1 MLVLYK
7 TVPFESVQ
15 SEEHKSQL
23 VYLKNGQIFQC
34 NNHVVE
40 LLTFCLVQRSNGE
53 IDAFISKIIP
63 ACNESK
69 RQEIFQL
76 LLNLKIIRP
85 NDDWYN
91 IKSVKVQPSYLKNN
105 FTLIKEKQVKRISSC
120 FQFLFQ
126 KELAYLILSALCF
139 QLCYHYS
146 MALPILE
153 QTIDVKSLLF
163 VTAISVLFHEIG
175 HAAACQFYG
184 KEISRIGGG
193 FYLFRPVMFA
203 DVSQIWSL
211 EKTKRI
217 KVSLSGIYF
226 ELVFV
231 VLFFCIHFVIDSEM
245 ALFLGYLLLT
255 QSLWNLNPLI
265 RSDGYWII
273 TDFLG
278 VSNLNREGRS
288 AWNVLLKRT
297 NKIQFKECCVAIY
310 FFFFKSGT
318 LILTLIYMIHFFESG
333 KAIFYLLLDRSNGSS
348 FNFWDALGYKEVLTV
363 FLFCYLVIRTLH
375 VLYGVTNYFSRKL
388 KTSNYD

>member
-1 MLVLYK
+1 MRVLYK

-15 SEEHKSQL
+15 GEEDKSQL
-23 VYLKNGQIFQC
+23 VYLQNGQIFQC
-34 NNHVVE
+34 NNHVVN
-40 LLTFCLVQRSNGE
+40 LLTFCLIQRSNDE

-63 ACNESK
+63 ACNENK

-76 LLNLKIIRP
+76 LLDLKIIRP
-85 NDDWYN
+85 TDDSYN
-91 IKSVKVQPSYLKNN
+91 IKAVKVQPSYLKNN

-126 KELAYLILSALCF
+126 KELVYLILSALCI

-146 MALPILE
+146 MALPVLE

-184 KEISRIGGG
+184 KGVSRIGGG

-231 VLFFCIHFVIDSEM
+231 VLFFCIHFVFDSEM
-245 ALFLGYLLLT
+245 VLFLGYLLLT

-278 VSNLNREGRS
+278 VSNLNNEGRS
-288 AWNVLLKRT
+288 AWNVLLNRT
-297 NKIQFKECCVAIY
+297 NELQFKECCVAIY

-333 KAIFYLLLDRSNGSS
+333 KVILHSLFDHSSGSS
-348 FNFWDALGYKEVLTV
+348 FNFWHALGYKEVLTV